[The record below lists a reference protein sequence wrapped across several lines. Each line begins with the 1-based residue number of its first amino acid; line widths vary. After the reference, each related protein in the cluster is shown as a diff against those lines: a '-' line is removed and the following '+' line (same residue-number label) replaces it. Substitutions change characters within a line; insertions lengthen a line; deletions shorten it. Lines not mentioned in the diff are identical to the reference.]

1 MKKIVTAALLLIGAL
16 GCGTKPINEKA
27 QAVVLTTETPPS
39 VCKEVGMASVTGVP
53 PFYPESMRTKLKN
66 EATLLGGNYVKTET
80 VQGSAGTLNGTVYS
94 CP

>member
-1 MKKIVTAALLLIGAL
+1 MNKLLVAGLFLIMAA

-53 PFYPESMRTKLKN
+53 PFYPESMKTKLKN
-66 EATLLGGNYVKTET
+66 EANLLGGNYVKTET